1 MIEEHY
7 ARRKYRMEQHLKSDS
22 RYFSVATLLFFGVI
36 FLAQFSSDP
45 APSQGIQSIEN
56 SSVQDIL
63 ISQRNEMLPQLP
75 IELSDEMTWV
85 SVSVEE
91 NTLVYYYEISTPE
104 PLNPETF
111 YELQRPNLIESYCTN
126 EDLRFY
132 RENNVELKYNYI
144 DLTNIAV
151 TNADCVLR

>member
-1 MIEEHY
+1 M
-7 ARRKYRMEQHLKSDS
+7 A
-22 RYFSVATLLFFGVI
+22 
-36 FLAQFSSDP
+36 
-45 APSQGIQSIEN
+45 
-56 SSVQDIL
+56 
-63 ISQRNEMLPQLP
+63 
-75 IELSDEMTWV
+75 WV

-91 NTLVYYYEISTPE
+91 NALVYYYEISTPE

-111 YELQRPNLIESYCTN
+111 YELQRPYLIESYCTS